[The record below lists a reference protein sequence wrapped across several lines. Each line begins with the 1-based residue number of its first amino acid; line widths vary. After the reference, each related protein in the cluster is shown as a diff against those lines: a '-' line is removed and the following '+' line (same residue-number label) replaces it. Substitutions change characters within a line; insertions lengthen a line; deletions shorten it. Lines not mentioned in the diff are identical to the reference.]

1 MDFSLKL
8 TNAIVIELYYY
19 VIKNNYTWKL
29 LRDILLK
36 VSAFNKVIDE
46 KVLCKKIKTL
56 LSIKSS
62 LTAKKKTDDLKIFEN
77 TDFIFPD
84 SCVFIANNIESS
96 TISSSNNEN
105 EFNAIS
111 DSILSWE
118 NAELKTELKLSR
130 AEIQTL
136 LSKLSVSNSKVDTLT
151 DCLQEEISEKVIAQ
165 ERVNALKEEL
175 SDLKLEQEFCVQK
188 LGESL

>member
-19 VIKNNYTWKL
+19 TIKNNYTWKL

-62 LTAKKKTDDLKIFEN
+62 LTAKKKPDDLKY
-77 TDFIFPD
+77 
-84 SCVFIANNIESS
+84 
-96 TISSSNNEN
+96 
-105 EFNAIS
+105 
-111 DSILSWE
+111 
-118 NAELKTELKLSR
+118 LKTMILFFQILVF
-130 AEIQTL
+130 L
-136 LSKLSVSNSKVDTLT
+136 
-151 DCLQEEISEKVIAQ
+151 
-165 ERVNALKEEL
+165 
-175 SDLKLEQEFCVQK
+175 
-188 LGESL
+188 